1 MKLVKIARKTEL
13 KVKTI
18 LRAVFTWFFGQS
30 MIQSH
35 LYKKIKSFLI
45 EVCIGLQRKIDR
57 VGYKE

>member
-1 MKLVKIARKTEL
+1 MKHVKIARKTEL

-45 EVCIGLQRKIDR
+45 EVLAF
-57 VGYKE
+57 KEK